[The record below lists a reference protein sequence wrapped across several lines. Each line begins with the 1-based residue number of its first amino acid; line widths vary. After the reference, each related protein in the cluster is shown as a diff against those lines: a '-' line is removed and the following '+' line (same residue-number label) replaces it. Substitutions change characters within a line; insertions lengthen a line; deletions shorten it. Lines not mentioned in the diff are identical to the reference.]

1 MDQTIRILAAGVSKQ
16 YQISNYQEAI
26 VLGEPLWTLD
36 AELAEII
43 LGIRTQ
49 LYVQNF
55 LFTRDAAKIS

>member
-1 MDQTIRILAAGVSKQ
+1 VDQTIRVLAAGISKQ
-16 YQISNYQEAI
+16 YQASNYQEAI
-26 VLGEPLWTLD
+26 VLGKPLWTLD